1 MYYKYFVIS
10 IKLYIFVYI
19 KNNIIMPKSRH
30 RKNHKKKVQS
40 WKQQS
45 EQKVNSA
52 NKEMMKIQEDLMQ
65 KYKEK
70 QESEGKEPKL
80 LNPNPETL

>member
-1 MYYKYFVIS
+1 
-10 IKLYIFVYI
+10 
-19 KNNIIMPKSRH
+19 MPKSRH

-40 WKQQS
+40 WKQQT
-45 EQKVNSA
+45 EQRVNSA

-70 QESEGKEPKL
+70 QESEGEESKP

>member
-30 RKNHKKKVQS
+30 RKNHKKKVDS
-40 WKQQS
+40 FK
-45 EQKVNSA
+45 KRRVDNSNAA
-52 NKEMMKIQEDLMQ
+52 NKEMMKIQEDLMS
-65 KYKEK
+65 KWKEK
-70 QESEGKEPKL
+70 QEQEKNEEKP

>member
-30 RKNHKKKVQS
+30 RKNHKKKVES
-40 WKQQS
+40 FKKRRV
-45 EQKVNSA
+45 ETTNAA
-52 NKEMMKIQEDLMQ
+52 NNEMKKIQEDLM
-65 KYKEK
+65 KKWKEK
-70 QESEGKEPKL
+70 QEGEKQEEPV
-80 LNPNPETL
+80 NPNPETL

>member
-40 WKQQS
+40 WKQQT

-52 NKEMMKIQEDLMQ
+52 NKEMMKMQEDLMQ

-70 QESEGKEPKL
+70 QESEGGESKP

>member
-1 MYYKYFVIS
+1 
-10 IKLYIFVYI
+10 
-19 KNNIIMPKSRH
+19 MPKSRH